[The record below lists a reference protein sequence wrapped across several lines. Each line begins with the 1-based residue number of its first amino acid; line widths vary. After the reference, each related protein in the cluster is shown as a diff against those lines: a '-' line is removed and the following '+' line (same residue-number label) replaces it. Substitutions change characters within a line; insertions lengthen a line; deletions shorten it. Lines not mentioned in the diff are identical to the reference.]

1 VLAFEATDFDRIPGI
16 AKRAWSWKDRIHGL
30 VNNAG
35 ISQRSLAVENE
46 HLGIQVHVV
55 APGSVRT
62 NVSKNALLAD
72 GSRRGVS
79 DPAIDNGM
87 PPADAAAA
95 ILAAIEAG
103 RRELILATGTEREI
117 ADLRRRDPE
126 ALFERMSAIVR
137 DGYARKMAAES
148 SRG

>member
-1 VLAFEATDFDRIPGI
+1 
-16 AKRAWSWKDRIHGL
+16 
-30 VNNAG
+30 
-35 ISQRSLAVENE
+35 
-46 HLGIQVHVV
+46 
-55 APGSVRT
+55 
-62 NVSKNALLAD
+62 
-72 GSRRGVS
+72 VS